1 MALTDYDSLGNER
14 RRPLPGREGQGKW
27 DGGKGRARR
36 KARRGDY
43 NYNYKETRHLNA
55 STAPRRTSTAAT
67 LFSRE
72 RSRRAGRWASM
83 PAHPGSM
90 APPRAHA
97 ARSSLSLTVP
107 TEYWARGGGLARPPP
122 VICEPPCIRDVHHT
136 PTLFLVRLSRAPSFP
151 VTRPSAHPPHLISGP
166 PVRRGAPTCG
176 RARGLLDCSSRSS
189 RTPRFQRRHSSIEP

>member
-36 KARRGDY
+36 RARRGDY

-90 APPRAHA
+90 APPKAHA
-97 ARSSLSLTVP
+97 APPYTIPRGSHRMLI
-107 TEYWARGGGLARPPP
+107 ARGGGLARPPS
-122 VICEPPCIRDVHHT
+122 RHLLASVHT
-136 PTLFLVRLSRAPSFP
+136 R
-151 VTRPSAHPPHLISGP
+151 RPSHTNTILFCFVCFVLFCFCFVFAFCFL
-166 PVRRGAPTCG
+166 
-176 RARGLLDCSSRSS
+176 
-189 RTPRFQRRHSSIEP
+189 

>member
-1 MALTDYDSLGNER
+1 MG
-14 RRPLPGREGQGKW
+14 
-27 DGGKGRARR
+27 GRAER
-36 KARRGDY
+36 KQDTRTT
-43 NYNYKETRHLNA
+43 NTTTRHQTQTRC
-55 STAPRRTSTAAT
+55 SAAQ
-67 LFSRE
+67 LQRPCFSRN
-72 RSRRAGRWASM
+72 RSCRAWRWASM

-90 APPRAHA
+90 APPKAHA

-122 VICEPPCIRDVHHT
+122 VICEPPRTRDVHHT

-176 RARGLLDCSSRSS
+176 RARGLLVTLFSHIALSAQVRLDRPVVGAVVVHGLFASW
-189 RTPRFQRRHSSIEP
+189 PFNRRRDLASIYDTV